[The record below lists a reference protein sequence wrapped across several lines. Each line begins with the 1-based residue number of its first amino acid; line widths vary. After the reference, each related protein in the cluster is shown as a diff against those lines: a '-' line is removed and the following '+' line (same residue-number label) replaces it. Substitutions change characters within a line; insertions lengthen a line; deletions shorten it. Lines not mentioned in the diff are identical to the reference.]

1 MSNYLNFQNP
11 DYAKTNIFKANS
23 HYLSKIYAQKERKKE
38 NNSLF
43 TFWTPINVENILKP
57 MENSVEKKSS
67 HSKSSSQS
75 HDPDPGSFSDSSS
88 KPKSKKSDNS
98 QKKVI
103 KSSKSNKKEIKE
115 KQQPCFEDV
124 CLLFNENQEDEKK
137 EFKKAG
143 KESKGIEKEN
153 SLLALNQTIDDFE
166 KTLHQFYEERKE
178 KKLAKSSSSKSIENL
193 KNLQKSLSQIEEDMD
208 KRLKIMQ
215 PNKKNMEILAENIEK
230 QQVFTTNEDLYEMTF
245 QEKN

>member
-11 DYAKTNIFKANS
+11 DYTKTNIFKANS
-23 HYLSKIYAQKERKKE
+23 HYLSQIYAQKERKKE

-57 MENSVEKKSS
+57 VENSLEKKK
-67 HSKSSSQS
+67 HSSQS
-75 HDPDPGSFSDSSS
+75 SSKDDPGSCSDSSS
-88 KPKSKKSDNS
+88 KPKSKTSANS
-98 QKKVI
+98 FTKMK
-103 KSSKSNKKEIKE
+103 KSSKSNKKEKKE
-115 KQQPCFEDV
+115 KSQPFFEDV
-124 CLLFNENQEDEKK
+124 CLLFNENQENEKK
-137 EFKKAG
+137 EIIKKTA
-143 KESKGIEKEN
+143 KEIKGNEKEN

-178 KKLAKSSSSKSIENL
+178 KKLTKSSSSKSIENL
-193 KNLQKSLSQIEEDMD
+193 KNLQKSLSQIEDDMD

-215 PNKKNMEILAENIEK
+215 PAKKNMEILAENIEK
-230 QQVFTTNEDLYEMTF
+230 QQVFLTNEDLYEMTF

>member
-11 DYAKTNIFKANS
+11 DYSKTNIFQANS
-23 HYLSKIYAQKERKKE
+23 HYLTKIYAQKERKKE

-67 HSKSSSQS
+67 HSQSSSEN
-75 HDPDPGSFSDSSS
+75 HDPGSCSDSSS
-88 KPKSKKSDNS
+88 KPKSKRSENS
-98 QKKVI
+98 IKKVK

-115 KQQPCFEDV
+115 KPQPFFEDV
-124 CLLFNENQEDEKK
+124 CLLFNENQEKEKK
-137 EFKKAG
+137 EYKKTA
-143 KESKGIEKEN
+143 KESIGNEKEN

-193 KNLQKSLSQIEEDMD
+193 KNLQKSLSQIEVDMD